1 MLMYLVT
8 TLIVVAMVYAFSVTF
23 EKLFAEYI
31 ATKYNIGKFVRKLIS
46 YTSSI
51 VVTSVILYLIYEVF

>member
-31 ATKYNIGKFVRKLIS
+31 VTKFNIGKFVRKLIS